1 MSDDDRVNNQADDSD
16 SVEPVDG
23 DSTKTSDNVDEGS
36 VRRPLIRATLKH
48 PGGAPPP
55 PRQAPV
61 FTMHQQ
67 EQQSGSQ
74 GGRGQN
80 RNGRFVRDSGRPN
93 KNKSSR
99 DRSGHGGSQ
108 YASKGNSTGEKK
120 RTPRP
125 DRSGQN
131 RSVSGNRLPSSRRD
145 KGRSR

>member
-1 MSDDDRVNNQADDSD
+1 MSDNDRVNNQADESD

-23 DSTKTSDNVDEGS
+23 DSAKTSDDVDEGS

-55 PRQAPV
+55 PRQPPV

-67 EQQSGSQ
+67 EQSGSQ

-80 RNGRFVRDSGRPN
+80 RNGRFVRDSDHTN
-93 KNKSSR
+93 KKRGPR
-99 DRSGHGGSQ
+99 DRPGHSGSQ

-120 RTPRP
+120 RPPRP
-125 DRSGQN
+125 DRPGQN
-131 RSVSGNRLPSSRRD
+131 RSVSGNRVPSSRRD

>member
-1 MSDDDRVNNQADDSD
+1 MSDNDRVNSQADESD

-23 DSTKTSDNVDEGS
+23 GSTDISNDVDEGP

-48 PGGAPPP
+48 PNGAPPP

-67 EQQSGSQ
+67 EQSGSQ

-80 RNGRFVRDSGRPN
+80 RNGRFVRDSSHSN
-93 KNKSSR
+93 KKKGAR

-108 YASKGNSTGEKK
+108 HASKGNGTGERK
-120 RTPRP
+120 RASRP
-125 DRSGQN
+125 ERSGQN
-131 RSVSGNRLPSSRRD
+131 RTVSGNRLPSSRRD

>member
-1 MSDDDRVNNQADDSD
+1 MSDNGRVNNQADESD
-16 SVEPVDG
+16 AVEPVDG
-23 DSTKTSDNVDEGS
+23 DSVKTSDDVDEGP

-48 PGGAPPP
+48 PNGAPPP

-67 EQQSGSQ
+67 EQNGAQ

-80 RNGRFVRDSGRPN
+80 RNGRFVRDSDRPN
-93 KNKSSR
+93 KTKGSR
-99 DRSGHGGSQ
+99 DRSGQGGSQ
-108 YASKGNSTGEKK
+108 YASKGNSPGGKK

-131 RSVSGNRLPSSRRD
+131 RSVSGNRSPSSRRD

>member
-1 MSDDDRVNNQADDSD
+1 MSDNDRVNNQADESD

-23 DSTKTSDNVDEGS
+23 DSTKTSDDVDEGP
-36 VRRPLIRATLKH
+36 VRRPLIRATLRH

-55 PRQAPV
+55 PRQPPV

-67 EQQSGSQ
+67 ERSGSQ

-80 RNGRFVRDSGRPN
+80 QNGRFVRDSGHPN
-93 KNKSSR
+93 KKKGSR
-99 DRSGHGGSQ
+99 DRSAHGGSQ
-108 YASKGNSTGEKK
+108 YASKDNSTGEKK

-125 DRSGQN
+125 ARPGEN